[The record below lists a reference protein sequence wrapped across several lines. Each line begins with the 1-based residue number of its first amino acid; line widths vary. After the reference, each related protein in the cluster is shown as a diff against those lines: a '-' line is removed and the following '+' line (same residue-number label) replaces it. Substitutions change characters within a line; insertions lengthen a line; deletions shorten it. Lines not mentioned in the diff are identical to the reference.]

1 MDKNNFSIGVDIE
14 SIIKFRGLSRKKSNN
29 FLAKIFTEKE
39 MDYCFS
45 KKYPAQHLTAR
56 FAGKEAV
63 IKALK
68 TSRIKNPILMLND
81 IEITNNKQGAP
92 EVSIR
97 GNKFAKTKIIISL
110 SHCENKAIAFAF
122 VVLQ

>member
-1 MDKNNFSIGVDIE
+1 MGINNFSVGVDIE
-14 SIIKFRGLSRKKSNN
+14 SIKRFKNLNRKKSNN
-29 FLAKIFTEKE
+29 FLAKIFTAKE

-45 KKYPAQHLTAR
+45 KQYPAQHLTAR

-110 SHCENKAIAFAF
+110 SHCEDKAVALALVKI
-122 VVLQ
+122 